1 MKEMPIVPRKL
12 IECLFAALV
21 ASLAVAG
28 AQEGQE
34 TPQAL
39 PSGGT
44 ETIDV
49 ELRQIPFYAVDGK
62 GHPVFDLRA
71 GEVELQLGDRTIPL
85 ESFDHYPTAGAETI
99 HSLEQAPAPAPP
111 GTEPRHVFLLF
122 DQVFSNPR
130 GLVKGRELA
139 EDLLERL
146 PEDDYLY
153 LLTYHSQTGF
163 RQVLG
168 PLRAD
173 AEGRARVVESIDDL
187 QHNVERVLL
196 NTSFLNDDGGRGS
209 LPPLVMGHGG
219 DDTSQ
224 RHGVGGKMLPA
235 EQAHNMYEAAAAI
248 ERSVYREA
256 ANDLAGGLEVLA
268 ASLGQ
273 LKGAKLL
280 VFLSDGLTRDLYFEG
295 SWGYRPGTNSEAYH
309 GKEWRYGPIMYRFED
324 ALRSLARSGTIPIFL
339 QLDETVKI
347 GRDSLVHW
355 SESAGGLYLENGTAQ
370 DLAVRI
376 ADSTSAYYEAGF
388 YTREDYDFDTP
399 EVKVVIHR
407 KDVRAIQPKRLRQRR
422 GFETLDASQR
432 EFLIV
437 DFVRGGVAGESLAA
451 LHQLEGQLASRKSKR
466 SLVFQA
472 DWPEA
477 ARGKKLEL
485 YDVALELVDGK
496 DPKMLR
502 FERKGVAAEDPV
514 RLETALPRDGV
525 YVWGIVAV
533 EPATGD
539 TYYRR
544 LKLEA
549 RGEAIEIIQ

>member
-1 MKEMPIVPRKL
+1 MKEQPIVPRKL

-28 AQEGQE
+28 AQEEQ
-34 TPQAL
+34 PKAL

-49 ELRQIPFYAVDGK
+49 ELRQVPFYAVDGK
-62 GHPVFDLRA
+62 GHPVFDLKA
-71 GEVELQLGDRTIPL
+71 GEVELRLGERTIPI

-99 HSLEQAPAPAPP
+99 RTLAQAPAPAPP

-130 GLVKGRELA
+130 GLMKGRELA
-139 EDLLERL
+139 EKLLERL
-146 PEDDYLY
+146 PESDYLY

-163 RQVLG
+163 RQILG

-173 AEGRARVVESIDDL
+173 AEGRARMIEGIDDL
-187 QHNVERVLL
+187 RHNVERVLL
-196 NTSFLNDDGGRGS
+196 NTTFLNDGEARGS
-209 LPPLVMGHGG
+209 LPPIVMGRQDGDGG
-219 DDTSQ
+219 
-224 RHGVGGKMLPA
+224 RAGVGGRQLPA

-256 ANDLAGGLEVLA
+256 ANDLASGLETLA
-268 ASLGQ
+268 AGLGQ

-280 VFLSDGLTRDLYFEG
+280 VFLSDGIKRDLYFEG
-295 SWGYRPGTNSEAYH
+295 NWGYQIGTNSQAYH
-309 GKEWRYGPIMYRFED
+309 GKNWRYGPIMYRFEE
-324 ALRSLARSGTIPIFL
+324 ALRTLARSGTVPVFL
-339 QLDETVKI
+339 QLDESVKV
-347 GRDSLVHW
+347 GRDSLAHW
-355 SESAGGLYLENGTAQ
+355 SESAGGLFLENGTSEY
-370 DLAVRI
+370 LAARI

-388 YTREDYDFDTP
+388 YTRENYDFDTP
-399 EVKVVIHR
+399 ELAVVIHR
-407 KDVRAIQPKRLRQRR
+407 KDVRAIYPKRLRQRR
-422 GFETLDASQR
+422 GFETLDATQR

-437 DFVRGGVAGESLAA
+437 DFVRGGIAGESLAA
-451 LHQLEGQLASRKSKR
+451 LHQLEGQLASRKSRR

-472 DWPEA
+472 DWPES

-533 EPATGD
+533 EPSTGD
-539 TYYRR
+539 TFYRR

-549 RGEAIEIIQ
+549 RGEAIEITQ